1 MEIIGYVDRFSPFE
15 KRDLKIYA
23 LITSLLKEIEKGK
36 IPKLFYLTKL
46 IEFLGFKPET
56 TKCSI
61 CKRPIEGGEFFIDV
75 ENGISICKNCLKE
88 EKRGIIMVDRDIGL
102 FLQNPKR
109 EEKFDKNQKEKLY
122 MLISLYLKS
131 IDTKK

>member
-1 MEIIGYVDRFSPFE
+1 MDRFSPFE

-23 LITSLLKEIEKGK
+23 LLSSLLREIERKK

-46 IEFLGFKPET
+46 IEFLGFKPEIT
-56 TKCSI
+56 QCSI
-61 CKRPIEGGEFFIDV
+61 CKRPIGGEEFFIDV

-88 EKRGIIMVDRDIGL
+88 EKRGIIMLDREIGL
-102 FLQNPKR
+102 YLQNPKR
-109 EEKFDKNQKEKLY
+109 EEELNKTQKEKLY
-122 MLISLYLKS
+122 ILISLYLKT